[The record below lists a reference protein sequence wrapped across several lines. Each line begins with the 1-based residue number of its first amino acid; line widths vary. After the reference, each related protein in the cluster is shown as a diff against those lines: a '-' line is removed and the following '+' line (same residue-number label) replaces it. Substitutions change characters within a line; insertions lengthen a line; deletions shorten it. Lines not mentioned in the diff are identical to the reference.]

1 MSFCDVCAQVTA
13 YFAGDNTMFPRQPRI
28 LILDDDLS
36 VRTAISRL
44 LKTSQMDVVTC
55 STGAE
60 LLSHLMKR
68 NADCLLLDLQMPGM
82 NGLDVM
88 GYLGKLELALPVIVI
103 TAYDEPGSRDA
114 CLAAG
119 AVAYLHKPLDADELV
134 DAIRQAT
141 AAPELGPRSN

>member
-1 MSFCDVCAQVTA
+1 MLLNADCAQVVSGFTC
-13 YFAGDNTMFPRQPRI
+13 DDEMSPRLPRI
-28 LILDDDLS
+28 VILDDDPS

-44 LKTSQMDVVTC
+44 LRTVQMDVNAC

-60 LLSHLMKR
+60 LLSHLMKHD
-68 NADCLLLDLQMPGM
+68 ADCLLLDLQMPGM

-88 GYLGKLELALPVIVI
+88 SYLGKLELCLPVIMI

-134 DAIRQAT
+134 GAIRQAT
-141 AAPELGPRSN
+141 VAELGPRSN